1 MLQQCLISAE
11 NIKEKVYLHNFLAE
25 SFKRLGALSQGLKCK
40 AGKKLVVQAVHDL
53 DWHPQFGLLD
63 GLADSYEKDFARG
76 TFRKE
81 PDFSVDDKVIAAVK

>member
-1 MLQQCLISAE
+1 M
-11 NIKEKVYLHNFLAE
+11 
-25 SFKRLGALSQGLKCK
+25 
-40 AGKKLVVQAVHDL
+40 HDL

-63 GLADSYEKDFARG
+63 GLADSYEKDFGRG

>member
-1 MLQQCLISAE
+1 M
-11 NIKEKVYLHNFLAE
+11 
-25 SFKRLGALSQGLKCK
+25 
-40 AGKKLVVQAVHDL
+40 QAVHDL

-76 TFRKE
+76 TYRKE